1 MELKRREA
9 TPKAEEEKQGLYFA
23 RTKKENL
30 EFISSGNF
38 LLDCVLGGGWPLG
51 RMSNVVGDKSTG
63 KCAVKSAIVLTNEG
77 FVDLEEMYQS
87 FPNGATPFE
96 MDLAISKSNKSKTS
110 HFYKEDV
117 MEYVHIETRHGYT
130 IDVTPNH
137 PLLIWTKDCETVM
150 KRAGSLEVGDV
161 AIIAKATHVYN
172 KNSDLDMNLAFIL
185 GVLVADGIN
194 PKHGRIDISTRREY
208 LQELV
213 YNSMLSL
220 GVKPFLRKHN
230 VGSSDRVFTQ
240 QVYDLLGCPSE
251 FTARNKYVPNC
262 VLNASFE
269 AQAAFLRGLID
280 CDSWSDNNKA
290 LYYYTA
296 SQKLAVQVQL
306 MLLNMGIVASRYFK
320 DGANIGEKFYDHKY
334 WTVGINGRY
343 FNLYSE
349 LIGSNKYEFEVAA
362 ESKSDFD
369 SIPFL
374 LEKMVQDREVV
385 RQKLGWSRN
394 GILNDGTRF
403 IKFNYRAFKNAGW
416 NLIKKFI
423 ELHEPYESCGM
434 DLSLY
439 KDLLNSG
446 FHFDPIIETSKVELS
461 TAIPAYDV
469 HIPKDHKFWCNGFVS
484 HNSLLAIEACAN
496 FRQKFPK
503 GKIIYLESEAAFD
516 EDYAEALGMPVDSI
530 EFAGAMLPDYTVE
543 SWFEHLE
550 KTLETMLK
558 TLDPCLYIVDSLDA
572 LSDRAEKDREIDK
585 GTFGANKPKVI
596 GQLFRR
602 TVKDIER
609 SRIHLMII
617 SQIRDNIGVSF
628 GETKT
633 RTGGRAMDFYA
644 SQILWLAQLKRLDRT
659 IRKQKRVYGIQVK
672 AQCKK
677 NKIGLPFREA
687 EFPILFGYG
696 MDEAEAL
703 LTWLESIDFDI
714 SIWNEHKD
722 GKQTLSQSIK
732 MLESDKRI
740 AVMKEIKATVA
751 KNWEEIETRFLPTVR
766 KY

>member
-1 MELKRREA
+1 MELKRRETA
-9 TPKAEEEKQGLYFA
+9 PKLEKETQGLYFA

-51 RMSNVVGDKSTG
+51 RMSNVVGDRSTG
-63 KCAVKSAIVLTNEG
+63 KCAVKSATVLTNEG
-77 FVDLEEMYQS
+77 FVDLEDLHKHLPE
-87 FPNGATPFE
+87 GTTPFE
-96 MDLAISKSNKSKTS
+96 MHLAISKGNKTQTS

-117 MEYVHIETRHGYT
+117 MEYVHIETRHGFT

-137 PLLIWTKDCETVM
+137 PLLIWTKNCETVM
-150 KRAGSLEVGDV
+150 KRAGSLEVGDIAV
-161 AIIAKATHVYN
+161 IAKATHVYN
-172 KNSDLDMNLAFIL
+172 QDSDLDINLAFIL

-194 PKHGRIDISTRREY
+194 PRHGRIDISTRREY

-213 YNSMLSL
+213 YNAMLSL
-220 GVKPFLRKHN
+220 GVKPFLRQHN
-230 VGSSDRVFTQ
+230 VGSLDRRFTQ
-240 QVYDLLGCPSE
+240 QIYDLLGCPIE

-280 CDSWSDNNKA
+280 CDSWSDNKG
-290 LYYYTA
+290 LYYYT
-296 SQKLAVQVQL
+296 SSEKLATQVQL
-306 MLLNMGIVASRYFK
+306 MLLNMGIVVSRYFK
-320 DGANIGEKFYDHKY
+320 DGSNIGEKFYDHKY
-334 WTVGINGRY
+334 WTVSVSGRY

-349 LIGSNKYEFEVAA
+349 LIGTNKYEFEIAA

-369 SIPFL
+369 FVPFL
-374 LEKMVQDREVV
+374 LEKMIQDREVI

-394 GILNDGTRF
+394 GKLRDGTRF
-403 IKFNYRAFKNAGW
+403 IRFNYRAFKNAGW

-423 ELHEPYESCGM
+423 ELHEPYESCGL

-446 FHFDPIIETSKVELS
+446 FHFDPIIESSKVELS

-469 HIPKDHKFWCNGFVS
+469 HIPEDHKFWCNGFVS

-496 FRQKFPK
+496 FRQKYPK
-503 GKIIYLESEAAFD
+503 GKIIYLEAEAAFD
-516 EDYAEALGMPVDSI
+516 EDYAEALGMPVSSI
-530 EFAGAMLPDYTVE
+530 EFAGDKLPDFTVE
-543 SWFEHLE
+543 SWFEHLQT
-550 KTLETMLK
+550 TLETMVK
-558 TLDPCLYIVDSLDA
+558 TQDPCLYIVDSLDA

-585 GTFGANKPKVI
+585 GTFGANKPKII

-602 TVKDIER
+602 CIKDMER

-617 SQIRDNIGVSF
+617 SQIRDNLGVSF
-628 GETKT
+628 GETKS

-714 SIWNEHKD
+714 SIWNEYKD
-722 GKQTLSQSIK
+722 GKSTLAQSIK
-732 MLESDKRI
+732 MLELDARKK
-740 AVMKEIKATVA
+740 VMQQIREVVA